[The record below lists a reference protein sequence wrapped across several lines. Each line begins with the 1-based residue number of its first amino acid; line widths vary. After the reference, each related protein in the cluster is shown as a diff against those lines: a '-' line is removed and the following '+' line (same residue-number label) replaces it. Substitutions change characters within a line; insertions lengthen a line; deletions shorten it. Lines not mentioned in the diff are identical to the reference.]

1 MTDMIRLWM
10 GSCLIVTQC
19 LLGAVTPW
27 LEGLP
32 ALTEAEALFARG
44 AYQRS
49 LEAYQGIDVKDE
61 ALTAQQRRWILFR
74 RLDSQWR
81 SLSATQ
87 QPDQGPLMEVGRSL
101 QRVVDDRDASQGV
114 DAMEAA
120 LLESLGDFWWTS
132 RNRRQWNQAWSA
144 YQRPWISGLVRRS
157 WRSPG
162 IAF

>member
-61 ALTAQQRRWILFR
+61 ALTAQQQRWILFR

-81 SLSATQ
+81 SLSATRLPQ
-87 QPDQGPLMEVGRSL
+87 S
-101 QRVVDDRDASQGV
+101 
-114 DAMEAA
+114 
-120 LLESLGDFWWTS
+120 
-132 RNRRQWNQAWSA
+132 
-144 YQRPWISGLVRRS
+144 
-157 WRSPG
+157 
-162 IAF
+162 